1 MEFIKKNFYLISFI
15 ILILFVGI
23 IVAFRKEEPDVLPLK
38 NRIGGTSIGNEWLN
52 TKSAIQGLVEKIR
65 KNPDDAK
72 SKIQL
77 AQAYIQEARVTGDYN
92 YYDMASLQLLNAV
105 INKEPENFEALATLA
120 TVYLSQH
127 HFQQGLD
134 IGKKAQRINPH
145 AAFVYGVL
153 TDGLVELGKYDSAVF
168 MVDSMC
174 AIRPDLRSYSRVSY
188 LREIYGDIPGA
199 IEAMKMAV
207 DAGLPGLEQTE
218 WVRVYLGR
226 LYEISGKMD
235 TAEMYYQAANRLRPN
250 YAYALAALGRVERAR
265 KNYAQSITYFQQAAS
280 LVKDYSFDDELSD
293 LFRLT
298 GQNAKADSMSR
309 EVINLLMLHAN
320 SNDENEDAGH
330 YADKELA
337 YVYLKAGDREAALK
351 HALAEYKRRPE
362 NIEVNEMMAWVYCQ
376 RGEANKSIP
385 FIEKAMRTG
394 SKNPVL
400 LCRAGLIYCKSNQP
414 EKGMALLQQAL
425 QMNPYLPEDLA
436 KEAMDKLHQQM
447 VQQAGLP
454 DFSKI

>member
-15 ILILFVGI
+15 ILIFFVGI

-52 TKSAIQGLVEKIR
+52 TRTAIEGLLEKVR

-92 YYDMASLQLLNAV
+92 YYDLASIKLLNAV
-105 INKEPENFEALATLA
+105 ISKEPENFEALATLA

-153 TDGLVELGKYDSAVF
+153 TDGFVELGKYDSAVV

-199 IEAMKMAV
+199 IEVMKMAV

-226 LYEISGKMD
+226 LYEISGKID
-235 TAEMYYQAANRLRPN
+235 TAEMYYKAANTLRPN
-250 YAYALAALGRVERAR
+250 YAYAIAALGRVEQAR
-265 KNYAQSITYFQQAAS
+265 KNYPQAITYFQQAAS
-280 LVKDYSFDDELSD
+280 LVKDYSFGDELAD
-293 LFRLT
+293 LYRLT
-298 GQNAKADSMSR
+298 GQPAKADSMNR
-309 EVINLLMLHAN
+309 EVINLLKLHAN

-337 YVYLKAGDREAALK
+337 YVYLKAGDKDAALN
-351 HALAEYKRRPE
+351 HALAEYKRRSE
-362 NIEVNEMMAWVYCQ
+362 NIEVNEMMAWVYFQ
-376 RGEANKSIP
+376 RGEADKSIP
-385 FIEKAMRTG
+385 YIEIAMRTG

-425 QMNPYLPEDLA
+425 QMNPYLKEDLA
-436 KEAMDKLHQQM
+436 TEAMDKLHQQT
-447 VQQAGLP
+447 VKQAGAYN
-454 DFSKI
+454 FSKI